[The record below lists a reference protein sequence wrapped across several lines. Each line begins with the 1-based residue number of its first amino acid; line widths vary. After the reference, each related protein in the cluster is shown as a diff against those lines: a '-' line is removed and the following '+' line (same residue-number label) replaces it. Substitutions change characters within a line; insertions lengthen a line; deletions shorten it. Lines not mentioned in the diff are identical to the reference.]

1 MPNSGRDMIRPA
13 DLPKTNTKDM
23 TGRSY
28 ELVQKYPKDPRAQL
42 FRGLYFLEKRNLA
55 DAEPYLR
62 EALRLGE
69 NNPVMTPA
77 FSNWT
82 RALLALDLDYRGRRP
97 EALTFAQP
105 ACSAPDPN
113 DQWKAHAPAARAL
126 PVGYRVEAGIRRAS
140 VGFFCRL
147 PCCRAHSGRDSSSR
161 H

>member
-1 MPNSGRDMIRPA
+1 MLGVFQPLEKPALGLHGIEKSFAQYAEPGRDIIQPD
-13 DLPKTNTKDM
+13 DLPKTTADM

-69 NNPVMTPA
+69 NNPIMTPT
-77 FSNWT
+77 FTNWT

-97 EALTFAQP
+97 EALPFARP
-105 ACSAPDPN
+105 ACSAPDPD
-113 DQWKAHAPAARAL
+113 DQWKRMLKQRQLCP
-126 PVGYRVEAGIRRAS
+126 
-140 VGFFCRL
+140 
-147 PCCRAHSGRDSSSR
+147 
-161 H
+161 